1 VSARSGGRG
10 AALELRAFYAIA
22 ELARASGVRPYKLLR
37 LMRRCRVVF
46 IHAGRSFYVPLSEIR
61 EKIPA
66 LWHGIM
72 AAEDLRRAL
81 AEADSKGRP
90 EPARSRGH

>member
-1 VSARSGGRG
+1 MSGRSTGRG
-10 AALELRAFYAIA
+10 VALQLRAFYAIA

-37 LMRRCRVVF
+37 LMRRCRVIF

-66 LWHGIM
+66 LWQGIM
-72 AAEDLRRAL
+72 AAEELRRAL
-81 AEADSKGRP
+81 AEANSKTRP
-90 EPARSRGH
+90 EPSRSVGR

>member
-1 VSARSGGRG
+1 VSGRSTGRG
-10 AALELRAFYAIA
+10 VALQLRAYYAIA
-22 ELARASGVRPYKLLR
+22 ELAYASGVRPYKLLR

-66 LWHGIM
+66 LWAGIM

-81 AEADSKGRP
+81 AEAHSKTRS
-90 EPARSRGH
+90 ELARSRGQ